1 MDWNERMKDDTI
13 GIANF
18 DLKSLAEDG
27 QQEGLSVPIMH
38 EGKPRGELKFD
49 AVYYPVLT
57 PIALADGTIDPI
69 PETSSGV
76 VRLTVHQAKELD
88 PRDKQID
95 PFAKVMLNG
104 VVVHRTQ
111 TLKRTPN
118 PVWERPTEF
127 LVTDKSSLSSP
138 LLSSRTVLTLND
150 RCYDWSLSL
159 GRQLLWWKRLARTDQ
174 GQARG
179 IARSEDEATRLV
191 LTEWSEIWSSSYQR
205 RMETYSHGWV
215 DERSE

>member
-1 MDWNERMKDDTI
+1 MMDWNERLKDDTI

-57 PIALADGTIDPI
+57 PIKLADGTEDPV

-95 PFAKVMLNG
+95 PYAKVLLNS
-104 VVVHRTQ
+104 VVVSRTP

-118 PVWERPTEF
+118 PVWERPVEF
-127 LVTDKSSLSSP
+127 LVTDKSS
-138 LLSSRTVLTLND
+138 
-150 RCYDWSLSL
+150 
-159 GRQLLWWKRLARTDQ
+159 
-174 GQARG
+174 
-179 IARSEDEATRLV
+179 
-191 LTEWSEIWSSSYQR
+191 SSY
-205 RMETYSHGWV
+205 
-215 DERSE
+215 RSLTKSTSC